1 MSLDDRVR
9 AGLEANAVDFLPE
22 FEARLARVHA
32 RLRRRRALQA
42 STVVASVAAA
52 VAVVAIVGSPRLL
65 TDREEPVPQP
75 TVTTTA
81 PSEPRIP
88 DSSWSRT
95 LTEADADR
103 AGIPPGNPL
112 LEEFGADKR
121 LPLTFQF
128 QDDAFSILVTNDQ
141 GFSEV
146 GDFGSVRYD
155 APGRLTATSD
165 SPGCPACEYRL
176 IWEIRGDRLILG
188 SVPGADL
195 PRVERFVMLGVWR
208 RSS

>member
-22 FEARLARVHA
+22 GEARLAQVHA
-32 RLRRRRALQA
+32 RLRRRRALEA
-42 STVVASVAAA
+42 SAVVSSVAA
-52 VAVVAIVGSPRLL
+52 VVALIAIVSPRYV

-81 PSEPRIP
+81 PIEPRIP

-103 AGIPPGNPL
+103 AGIPPRNPL
-112 LEEFGADKR
+112 FAEFGADNR

-128 QDDAFSILVTNDQ
+128 QGDAFSILVTNDQ

-146 GDFGSVRYD
+146 GDFGTVSYD
-155 APGRLTATSD
+155 SPGRLTARSD

-176 IWEIRGDRLILG
+176 TWEIRGDRLVLD
-188 SVPGADL
+188 SAPGADL
-195 PRVERFVMLGVWR
+195 PRVERFVMLGDWR
-208 RSS
+208 PSS

>member
-22 FEARLARVHA
+22 GEARLARVHA

-42 STVVASVAAA
+42 SAVVASVAAA
-52 VAVVAIVGSPRLL
+52 VTVVAIVGSPRPAP
-65 TDREEPVPQP
+65 DRDEPVPQP

-81 PSEPRIP
+81 SSAPRIP
-88 DSSWSRT
+88 DSTWSRS

-103 AGIPPGNPL
+103 AGIPSGNPL
-112 LEEFGADKR
+112 FEEFGADNR

-128 QDDAFSILVTNDQ
+128 QGDAFSILITNDQ

-146 GDFGSVRYD
+146 GDFGTLRYD
-155 APGRLTATSD
+155 SPGRLTARSD

-176 IWEIRGDRLILG
+176 TWEIRGDRLVLD
-188 SVPGADL
+188 SAPGADL
-195 PRVERFVMLGVWR
+195 PRVERFVMLGDWR